1 MHRLQPARLFL
12 ETQVNLFLVP
22 AMTPRMGPFYSRAR
36 ELGTLNRATT
46 LVVNSAWLLQRN
58 GLRSRRQR
66 SFAYFPARR
75 GLKGGGARIS
85 DELSV
90 FTIREVLG
98 LP

>member
-1 MHRLQPARLFL
+1 M
-12 ETQVNLFLVP
+12 NLFLVP